1 MNKLK
6 DALNRFLQGRYG
18 MDQLGQALFVVYLA
32 FFVLNI
38 VTRNSI
44 FYTLGFIVVIFF
56 LYRCL
61 SRNFEA
67 RQKENNYYMDQ
78 YNKAARFFRLQ
89 KRKWQDR
96 NTHVYRKCPYCH
108 TTIRLPKVKGKHGT
122 SCQKC
127 KKGLGGRGE
136 TRGEGVFGLGRTR
149 KLRPHRL

>member
-32 FFVLNI
+32 FFVLNLA
-38 VTRNSI
+38 TRSSI
-44 FYTLGFIVVIFF
+44 FYTLGLIVVIFF

-67 RQKENNYYMDQ
+67 RQKENRYYMDQ

-89 KRKWQDR
+89 KRKWQA
-96 NTHVYRKCPYCH
+96 YLC
-108 TTIRLPKVKGKHGT
+108 
-122 SCQKC
+122 
-127 KKGLGGRGE
+127 
-136 TRGEGVFGLGRTR
+136 RTR
-149 KLRPHRL
+149 

>member
-1 MNKLK
+1 MNKLR

-18 MDQLGQALFVVYLA
+18 MDQLGQALFFVYLA
-32 FFVLNI
+32 FFVLNL
-38 VTRNSI
+38 VTRSSI
-44 FYTLGFIVVIFF
+44 FYTLGLIVVIFF

-108 TTIRLPKVKGKHGT
+108 TTIRLPKVKGKHVT
-122 SCQKC
+122 NCPKC
-127 KKGLGGRGE
+127 HKDFEVK
-136 TRGEGVFGLGRTR
+136 V
-149 KLRPHRL
+149 